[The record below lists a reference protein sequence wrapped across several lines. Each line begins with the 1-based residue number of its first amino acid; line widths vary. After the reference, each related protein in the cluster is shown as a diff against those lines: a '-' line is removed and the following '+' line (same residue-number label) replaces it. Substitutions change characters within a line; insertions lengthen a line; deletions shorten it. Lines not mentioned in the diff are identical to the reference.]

1 MDNVSIEQIE
11 ALTSAAKAGAAREVA
26 DLIDQGVPV
35 DAKNGSHRTALDLA
49 VWANQVAVVRLL
61 LSAGAD
67 PEQKIGEYGE
77 DYPLRFAAP
86 RGMLDLA
93 AVLLE
98 GGAHPEGHPEGRRGT
113 PVVMAAGQGQ
123 IRIVEML
130 LDRGVDI
137 DGFGN
142 VARRPLMNAAHEG
155 RSETVRF
162 LLDRGA
168 QPVPEAVAAAESK
181 LRHYASDPARLAE
194 FAQTIAILRNA
205 LAGIPEADRT
215 PSHTG
220 TSATDTSNPLDP

>member
-1 MDNVSIEQIE
+1 MDNVSMKQIDT
-11 ALTSAAKAGAAREVA
+11 LISAAKAGAVREVA

-35 DAKNGSHRTALDLA
+35 DATNGSHRTALDLA
-49 VWANQVAVVRLL
+49 VWADQVAVVRLL

-98 GGAHPEGHPEGRRGT
+98 GGARPEGHPEGRRGT
-113 PVVMAAGQGQ
+113 PVVLAASQGQ
-123 IRIVEML
+123 TAIVEML
-130 LDRGVDI
+130 LDRGVNI
-137 DGFGN
+137 EGFDAVG
-142 VARRPLMNAAHEG
+142 ARPLVSAAFEG
-155 RSETVRF
+155 HLDTVRF

-168 QPVPEAVAAAESK
+168 QPRPEAVEAAE
-181 LRHYASDPARLAE
+181 RRVDHYASDPARLAE
-194 FAQTIAILRNA
+194 FTQTIAILRNA
-205 LAGIPEADRT
+205 LAGIPEADGT